1 MIRIVMGPPCGG
13 KSTYVSERAEK
24 GDLIIDY
31 DLIAKALGAPIS
43 HAADGII
50 KQAAFDARESAI
62 LRALDAPKKTHGLS
76 IHHQPRNISKD
87 MRLLELNLWSSTP
100 GVKLALKEPK
110 QMNDL
115 SRLLMALRNI
125 MLRRKERQR
134 CYTKP

>member
-13 KSTYVSERAEK
+13 KSTYVSEHAEK

-62 LRALDAPKKTHGLS
+62 LRALS
-76 IHHQPRNISKD
+76 
-87 MRLLELNLWSSTP
+87 
-100 GVKLALKEPK
+100 EPK
-110 QMNDL
+110 ENAWIIHTSPTEEHIKRYEAVGAEFVELDPGRETCLERAKQTSGL
-115 SRLLMALRNI
+115 SRLMMALKSI
-125 MLRRKERQR
+125 MLRRKENQK